1 MTAPHNGIASENEI
15 KNLER
20 SLSGRFSGIKFS
32 TVMKCQELT
41 MTLPCVSWNFIT
53 LPCQQRV
60 GLVRW
65 LQCVTKTASNQL
77 YNFEQIIKP
86 SKWNTDNQL
95 VKVVFCF
102 CLQRTPEVDFS
113 KNPYYEPLFK
123 FYDQRLL
130 LQVEAS
136 DADVHEFF
144 RLLALCHTV
153 MPVETVDGKRH
164 SWMISRILTH
174 VDESSGSKAF
184 ICVCLCVRARLC
196 VCPHVEPKRL
206 KLRSPNLPQR

>member
-95 VKVVFCF
+95 VKVVFVSVCSERQK
-102 CLQRTPEVDFS
+102 L
-113 KNPYYEPLFK
+113 
-123 FYDQRLL
+123 
-130 LQVEAS
+130 
-136 DADVHEFF
+136 
-144 RLLALCHTV
+144 
-153 MPVETVDGKRH
+153 
-164 SWMISRILTH
+164 ISRRILTTNH
-174 VDESSGSKAF
+174 CLSSMTSGCCCRSKLPMLMF
-184 ICVCLCVRARLC
+184 TSSFGCLHCATQWCR
-196 VCPHVEPKRL
+196 
-206 KLRSPNLPQR
+206 